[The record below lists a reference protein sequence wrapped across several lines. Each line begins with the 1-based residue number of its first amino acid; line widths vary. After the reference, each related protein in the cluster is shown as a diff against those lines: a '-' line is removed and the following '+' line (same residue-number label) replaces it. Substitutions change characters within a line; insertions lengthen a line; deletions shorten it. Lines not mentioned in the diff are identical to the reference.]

1 MNEKIKTQLRT
12 YLDLK
17 LRLCKQYMREQDLTA
32 AKTVWQQA
40 IGAVEFTA
48 MSQFGINF
56 DNDLAIEIEDIWL
69 SDFKEAFEKTLFPEV
84 GGMTPL
90 RIRFSK
96 HALNERADRIA
107 YIATTIGFGEVIARK
122 LVVDERGKVMRLLTD
137 TGVIIVTDPHEKC
150 ILTMWIADPTQV
162 KDFYPD
168 GVRNQA
174 VLRLVKKYMEKGYQD
189 KQNKQKKGN

>member
-1 MNEKIKTQLRT
+1 MNEKIKTQLRV

-17 LRLCKQYMREQDLTA
+17 LRLCKQYMREHDLAA

-84 GGMTPL
+84 G
-90 RIRFSK
+90 
-96 HALNERADRIA
+96 E
-107 YIATTIGFGEVIARK
+107 
-122 LVVDERGKVMRLLTD
+122 
-137 TGVIIVTDPHEKC
+137 
-150 ILTMWIADPTQV
+150 
-162 KDFYPD
+162 
-168 GVRNQA
+168 
-174 VLRLVKKYMEKGYQD
+174 
-189 KQNKQKKGN
+189 

>member
-1 MNEKIKTQLRT
+1 MNEKIKSQLRE

-69 SDFKEAFEKTLFPEV
+69 LDFKKAFEKTLFPEV
-84 GGMTPL
+84 G
-90 RIRFSK
+90 
-96 HALNERADRIA
+96 E
-107 YIATTIGFGEVIARK
+107 
-122 LVVDERGKVMRLLTD
+122 
-137 TGVIIVTDPHEKC
+137 
-150 ILTMWIADPTQV
+150 
-162 KDFYPD
+162 
-168 GVRNQA
+168 
-174 VLRLVKKYMEKGYQD
+174 
-189 KQNKQKKGN
+189 